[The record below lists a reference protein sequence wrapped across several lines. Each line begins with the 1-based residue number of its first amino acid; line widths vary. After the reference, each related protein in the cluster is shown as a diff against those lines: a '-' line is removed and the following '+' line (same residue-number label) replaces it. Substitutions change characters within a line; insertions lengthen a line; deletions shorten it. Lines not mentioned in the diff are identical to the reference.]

1 MKKLTTLV
9 FVAALFAGALVAG
22 TQTAHA
28 GATPVNNAIRGSS
41 DTVYWYASNG
51 KRYVFPDA
59 QTYRSWYPN
68 FNNVLRTTDYE
79 LSLIPLDGNVTYR
92 PGARLVKIQSD
103 PKVYAVSRYG
113 VLRWVTGE
121 SLASQLYGAN
131 WGSSVRDV
139 SASFF
144 TNYTI
149 GSPIWTSSD
158 YNVSS
163 EYNSVATP
171 NDNIGVGMVLG
182 TNTFGGFTSATYLTG
197 GVTSRSTSGNTETI
211 TFTANAYNANTDVGN
226 IRIELVDNS
235 NNSILRSC
243 SGTNYC
249 SVNVASSINTT
260 RTFSARAWDQFN
272 HQVSANA
279 IVVNYGGGSGN
290 TTNANLTVDRT
301 AIVSGD
307 SVTLNFSITNVT
319 VSPSRIEIKDT
330 RTNTLVRTCFT
341 STSCTATTPV
351 FSTNNLVGEVVQ
363 FSGIAYD
370 SNNAAIASANAP
382 LVTIGIVNT
391 QSGTVF
397 VSADR
402 TTVTAGESVQFTAT
416 AQNVTGSTSNLTV
429 RLYDERNGNLLNT
442 CFGTT
447 TCSSWVTTTTG
458 SQYTFRVYAEAT
470 NANGQTFTRGYSP
483 TILVNGGS
491 QTTGNLNV
499 SADRTSLNSGESVQ
513 FTANTNNVTGNI
525 GNLTIR
531 LTDERTGNVVNTCFG
546 TTSCSGTVFPA
557 TGSYTFRVYADVTS
571 TSNGQSFSRA
581 YSPIVS
587 VNSTGGCTVNCGGSF
602 TGTLSLSA
610 DRTTVRLGERINLTS
625 TLSGINV
632 SYNDVT
638 IRYYDSRTGAQVAE
652 CRTAGANCF
661 PNPLI
666 TGNTGTM
673 QFSAIATDLQG
684 RTLPTAW
691 TQTITV
697 LP

>member
-1 MKKLTTLV
+1 MKQLTTSL
-9 FVAALFAGALVAG
+9 FVAALLASSLVGIQPA
-22 TQTAHA
+22 QA
-28 GATPVNNAIRGSS
+28 GATPVNNAIRGSA

-59 QTYRSWYPN
+59 QTYLSWYPN
-68 FNNVLRTTDYE
+68 FNNVIRTTDYE
-79 LSLIPLDGNVTYR
+79 LSLIPLGGNVTYR

-131 WGSSVRDV
+131 WGSAVRDI

-171 NDNIGVGMVLG
+171 NDNIGAGTVLG

-211 TFTANAYNANTDVGN
+211 TFTANVYNANTDVGN
-226 IRIELVDNS
+226 IRIDLMDNS

-249 SVNVASSINTT
+249 SVNVASSLNTT
-260 RTFSARAWDQFN
+260 RTFTARAWDQYN
-272 HQVSANA
+272 HQVSASP
-279 IVVNYGGGSGN
+279 IVVNYGGGTGN

-301 AIVSGD
+301 AIVSGE
-307 SVTLNFSITNVT
+307 SVTLNFTITNVT

-341 STSCTATTPV
+341 STSCTVTTPV

-382 LVTIGIVNT
+382 LVTIGNANT

-402 TTVTAGESVQFTAT
+402 TTVNGGDSVQFTAT
-416 AQNVTGSTSNLTV
+416 AQNVTGSISNLTV

-442 CFGTT
+442 CYGTT

-458 SQYTFRVYAEAT
+458 NQYTFRVYGEAT

-491 QTTGNLNV
+491 QTTGTLTV
-499 SADRTSLNSGESVQ
+499 SANRTVANNGETVV
-513 FTANTNNVTGNI
+513 FTAQATNITGNI

-531 LTDERTGNVVNTCFG
+531 LTDERTGNVVSTCSG
-546 TTSCSGTVFPA
+546 ATSCSASVYPTS
-557 TGSYTFRVYADVTS
+557 GSYTFRVYADVTS

-587 VNSTGGCTVNCGGSF
+587 VNSGGCTGNCGGSF
-602 TGTLSLSA
+602 TGTLTLSA
-610 DRTTVRLGERINLTS
+610 DRTTVRLGERVTLTS
-625 TLSGINV
+625 TLSGVNV
-632 SYNDVT
+632 SYNDIT

-652 CRTAGANCF
+652 CRTNGANCF

-673 QFSAIATDLQG
+673 QFSAIATDPQG